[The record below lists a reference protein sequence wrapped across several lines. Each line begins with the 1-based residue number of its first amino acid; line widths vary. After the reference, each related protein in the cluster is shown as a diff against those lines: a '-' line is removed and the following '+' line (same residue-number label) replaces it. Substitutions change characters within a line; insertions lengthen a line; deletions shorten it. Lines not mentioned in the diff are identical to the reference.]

1 MASRKGSGS
10 RRYPRTARL
19 NELFREILGD
29 EVERLDDDR
38 LELVTI
44 MGVEVQTDLERATVY
59 WSTVFADADND
70 GRDAAIQE
78 AFAELRPRLQAAIGR
93 QARVRRVPELVFRPD
108 PSVRSAERIEGILR
122 DLHLDGDDA
131 PGPGGSETPE
141 EADASDEPAES
152 DDA

>member
-44 MGVEVQTDLERATVY
+44 MGVDVQTDLERATVY
-59 WSTVFADADND
+59 WSTVFADDDDDDGA
-70 GRDAAIQE
+70 GRDATIQE
-78 AFAELRPRLQAAIGR
+78 AFAELRPRLQSAIGR

-122 DLHLDGDDA
+122 ELNVDGSDQPDDSDD
-131 PGPGGSETPE
+131 GH
-141 EADASDEPAES
+141 SDE
-152 DDA
+152 DA

>member
-29 EVERLDDDR
+29 EIERLDDDR

-59 WSTVFADADND
+59 WSTVFADAETD
-70 GRDAAIQE
+70 GRDATIQE
-78 AFAELRPRLQAAIGR
+78 AFSELRPRLQAAIGR

-122 DLHLDGDDA
+122 DLHLDDQAADDA
-131 PGPGGSETPE
+131 
-141 EADASDEPAES
+141 ASD
-152 DDA
+152 DDENT

>member
-1 MASRKGSGS
+1 MASRKGSGA

-29 EVERLDDDR
+29 EIERLDDDR

-59 WSTVFADADND
+59 WSTMFGGDDAD
-70 GRDAAIQE
+70 GRDAIIQE
-78 AFAELRPRLQAAIGR
+78 AFAELRPRLQSAIGR

-122 DLHLDGDDA
+122 DLHHDDDA
-131 PGPGGSETPE
+131 
-141 EADASDEPAES
+141 DAEPDE
-152 DDA
+152 DA

>member
-29 EVERLDDDR
+29 EIERLGDDR

-44 MGVEVQTDLERATVY
+44 MSVDVQTDLDRATVY
-59 WSTVFADADND
+59 WSTVFAD
-70 GRDAAIQE
+70 DAADASVQE
-78 AFAELRPRLQAAIGR
+78 AFAEARPRLQSAIGR

-108 PSVRSAERIEGILR
+108 PAVRSAERIEGILR
-122 DLHLDGDDA
+122 DIHDRDPGEGA
-131 PGPGGSETPE
+131 PPDGGSGD
-141 EADASDEPAES
+141 EA
-152 DDA
+152 

>member
-44 MGVEVQTDLERATVY
+44 MGVDVQTDLERATVY
-59 WSTVFADADND
+59 WSTVFADDDGA
-70 GRDAAIQE
+70 GRDATIQE
-78 AFAELRPRLQAAIGR
+78 AFAELRPRLQSAIGR

-122 DLHLDGDDA
+122 ELNVDGSDQPDD
-131 PGPGGSETPE
+131 
-141 EADASDEPAES
+141 S
-152 DDA
+152 DDGHSVEDA